1 MFVLVFEH
9 VKLVAF
15 FMLIATTI
23 ALSHFGKR
31 RQAAQA

>member
-1 MFVLVFEH
+1 MFVLLFEH
-9 VKLVAF
+9 VKLIAF
-15 FMLIATTI
+15 FMLIAATL